1 MTNQQKLLQALADG
15 LNTDTATL
23 NDDSSPDT
31 TPGWDSMAM
40 VGVVAELERV
50 FGVQFDILE
59 IADFRSV
66 AIIKSILIEK
76 GIPF

>member
-15 LNTDTATL
+15 LNIDVAQL
-23 NDDSSPDT
+23 SEESSPDT

-40 VGVVAELERV
+40 VGAVAELERA
-50 FGVQFDILE
+50 FDVRFDLLE

-76 GIPF
+76 GVAF

>member
-15 LNTDTATL
+15 LNTSVTTL
-23 NDDSSPDT
+23 NDASSPDT

-40 VGVVAELERV
+40 VGVVAELERA
-50 FGVQFDILE
+50 FDVQFDILE
-59 IADFRSV
+59 IADFRNV

-76 GIPF
+76 GIGF